1 MTNHRDTRADA
12 DLHARADAGDPSAC
26 MQLARRLMRGRGE
39 TRDYE
44 RAVYYFDLA
53 ARAGEADALYM
64 LGKCYL
70 KGLGCLRDP
79 AGGVSCL
86 ERAAERGHAA
96 AALKLGDCFARGV
109 GAPVCLEMAA
119 YWYRKAAALGEPH
132 AQDGLLH
139 LAQGGEKR

>member
-1 MTNHRDTRADA
+1 
-12 DLHARADAGDPSAC
+12 
-26 MQLARRLMRGRGE
+26 MQLARRLMRGRSE

-96 AALKLGDCFARGV
+96 AALKLGDCFARGL
-109 GAPVCLEMAA
+109 GAPVCREMAA

-132 AQDGLLH
+132 AREGLLH
-139 LAQGGEKR
+139 LAQGQGD